1 MTRTTTFC
9 MRAACSALLLAAV
22 LLPTGAGAATRAWLD
37 RDTVT
42 LGETVTLNVETDQI
56 DPEVD
61 FSALKGDF
69 ELLGTSSR
77 TQVNMGSG
85 GRSISAL
92 RAVALEPRR
101 SGTLTIPSLAVGS
114 ETTDALQLTVLATP
128 AAPAGGADQDV
139 FLEIDIEPRD
149 PYVQQ
154 QVRYTLRLFYAV
166 TLLEGQLEE
175 PAAEHIEVRR
185 LGQDRSDQRSI
196 DGRRYNVVERHY
208 ALIPERS
215 GTLAIPPAVF
225 RGRAILPGRRSTWI
239 GAGSPVAA
247 RGREIALQVRPRPD
261 GAPEPWLPAADLV
274 LEDASGEPPAS
285 IRVGEP
291 LTLTYRARARG
302 LGSAQLPD
310 LELSPVQGADV
321 YPDQPVARDANE
333 GAWLIGE
340 RERKFAIVPQA
351 AGPLHIPALEIQWW
365 DVDTDSLQ
373 TARVGART
381 VEVLPASGADAAAPP
396 PDTAQGAD
404 GAPYA
409 SPDPWRPLALAL
421 AILWLVTLAGWWWQR
436 RWAASTPAPVRN
448 RALRS
453 GASSAQLKS
462 ALAGGDLAAV
472 ATAVREQARQQG
484 LPVRSLG
491 EIAAHLRDADQAG
504 ALRAI
509 EAARFGEGDPA
520 EALALARIAFAV
532 GRLAT
537 GAPAAANPAADE
549 PLPPLYPR

>member
-1 MTRTTTFC
+1 MKRTITNCTRV
-9 MRAACSALLLAAV
+9 ACTALLLLAG
-22 LLPTGAGAATRAWLD
+22 LLPAGAGAATRAWLD

-56 DPEVD
+56 DPEID
-61 FSALKGDF
+61 FSVLKGDF

-101 SGTLTIPSLAVGS
+101 SGTLTIPPLAVGS

-128 AAPAGGADQDV
+128 AVPAGGADQDV

-208 ALIPERS
+208 ALVPERS
-215 GTLAIPPAVF
+215 GTLTIPPAVF

-247 RGREIALQVRPRPD
+247 RGREITLQVRPRPD

-274 LEDASGEPPAS
+274 LEDASGEPPDS

-291 LTLTYRARARG
+291 LTLTYRTRARG

-310 LELSPVQGADV
+310 LELPPVQGAEV

-333 GAWLIGE
+333 GAWLLGE

-351 AGPLHIPALEIQWW
+351 PGPLHIPALEIQWW

-396 PDTAQGAD
+396 PDVAQGAGD
-404 GAPYA
+404 APYG
-409 SPDPWRPLALAL
+409 SPGPWRPLALGLAL
-421 AILWLVTLAGWWWQR
+421 LWLATLAGWWWQR
-436 RWAASTPAPVRN
+436 RAVPAPTPVRN
-448 RALRS
+448 RPVRPGVANAR
-453 GASSAQLKS
+453 LKA

-472 ATAVREQARQQG
+472 ATAMREQARQQG

-491 EIAAHLRDADQAG
+491 EIAAHLRDADQAA

-520 EALALARIAFAV
+520 AALALARHAFAG

-537 GAPAAANPAADE
+537 GTVAANPAADE

>member
-1 MTRTTTFC
+1 MNRTIATCTL
-9 MRAACSALLLAAV
+9 AALLLLAV
-22 LLPTGAGAATRAWLD
+22 LLPAGAGAATRAWLD
-37 RDTVT
+37 RDTVA

-56 DPEVD
+56 DPEID
-61 FSALKGDF
+61 FSVLKGDF

-101 SGTLTIPSLAVGS
+101 SGTLAIPALVVGS
-114 ETTDALQLTVLATP
+114 ETTEALQLTVLAAP
-128 AAPAGGADQDV
+128 AASAGGADQDV

-196 DGRRYNVVERHY
+196 AGRRYNVVERHY

-274 LEDASGEPPAS
+274 LEDASGEPPDN

-291 LTLTYRARARG
+291 LTLTYRAKARG

-310 LELSPVQGADV
+310 LELPSVQAADV
-321 YPDQPVARDANE
+321 YPDQPVARDGNE
-333 GAWLIGE
+333 GAWLVGE
-340 RERKFAIVPQA
+340 RERKFAIVPHA
-351 AGPLHIPALEIQWW
+351 PGSLRIPALEIRWW
-365 DVDTDSLQ
+365 DVDSDSLQ
-373 TARVGART
+373 TARVAGRT
-381 VEVLPASGADAAAPP
+381 VEVLPATGVGVLPSADAGKRTDDAA
-396 PDTAQGAD
+396 
-404 GAPYA
+404 YV
-409 SPDPWRPLALAL
+409 SPGPWRMLALLLAL
-421 AILWLVTLAGWWWQR
+421 LWLATLAGWWRQR
-436 RWAASTPAPVRN
+436 RGAVPTKSPVQDRPVRTGS
-448 RALRS
+448 A
-453 GASSAQLKS
+453 GAQLKS
-462 ALAGGDLAAV
+462 ALSAGDLAAV
-472 ATAVREQARQQG
+472 AAAVRGLAREQG
-484 LPVRSLG
+484 LPLQSLG
-491 EIAAHLRDADQAG
+491 ELAARLPDADQAH

-509 EAARFGEGDPA
+509 ETARFGEGDPA
-520 EALALARIAFAV
+520 AALALARRAFAG
-532 GRLAT
+532 GRLSAGASAASDPT
-537 GAPAAANPAADE
+537 GDE